1 MRRGCATIMCCGSG
15 GKVNTY
21 SVEGSFLFRGR
32 PVLVPSG
39 HGGRY
44 AVEARARR
52 SGWSAGGVPV
62 TAGSGGPSCAPT
74 LAGARSRQP
83 QAHRRAGSQVCRNRL
98 YSTGI
103 PYRVRLGGDDV
114 QFPATPG
121 RHRARPP
128 THPKR
133 APASASFSPRAAPR
147 LTVGTTA
154 TTRGIPPGQDGRA
167 SVPMWGGDAGGRRC
181 GRRSRQVRILACTV
195 PAFERSGLIG
205 P

>member
-1 MRRGCATIMCCGSG
+1 MRRGCAIIMCRGSG

-21 SVEGSFLFRGR
+21 SAEGSFLFRGR

-114 QFPATPG
+114 QFPVDTRATS
-121 RHRARPP
+121 RPP
-128 THPKR
+128 PHTPK
-133 APASASFSPRAAPR
+133 ASACERLLFALGSAR

-167 SVPMWGGDAGGRRC
+167 SVPMWGGDAGGADAGGAPARYGSSPARC
-181 GRRSRQVRILACTV
+181 RHS
-195 PAFERSGLIG
+195 SG
-205 P
+205 PV